1 MKITE
6 SKLRQMIRGVI
17 REFTGT
23 AGAAGA
29 KPAGY
34 KSADTKSKES
44 TYDTKK
50 SDYDTKKTDWDTKKA
65 SLDSFDTSQKYR
77 KSGGK
82 GGGYQY
88 SATGGR
94 GWSVNPAYSAVANP
108 EAVSRR
114 QKDDAEKAKDSAKT
128 TRDTAREADL
138 QKTVPTQKP
147 PSGGG
152 AGYGT
157 GKSAGKGKGKGKK
170 KKD

>member
-77 KSGGK
+77 KSEEVK
-82 GGGYQY
+82 FWEKQDPVEKFPQWLI
-88 SATGGR
+88 SAGIINQKELDEVKQKVKEEIQD
-94 GWSVNPAYSAVANP
+94 SVDFATSSENP
-108 EAVSRR
+108 EKSEINE
-114 QKDDAEKAKDSAKT
+114 DIYEK
-128 TRDTAREADL
+128 RD
-138 QKTVPTQKP
+138 
-147 PSGGG
+147 
-152 AGYGT
+152 
-157 GKSAGKGKGKGKK
+157 
-170 KKD
+170 